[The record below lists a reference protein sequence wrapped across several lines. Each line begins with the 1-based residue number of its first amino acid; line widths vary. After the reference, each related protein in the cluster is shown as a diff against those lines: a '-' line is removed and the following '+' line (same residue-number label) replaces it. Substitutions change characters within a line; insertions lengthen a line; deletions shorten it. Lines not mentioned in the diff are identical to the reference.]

1 MEIFCYNKM
10 YLFIPALASFSLSL
24 GFIRLPQVL
33 SSGRR
38 SLAGAKP
45 CQSALDNPFVAVRN
59 PFGFY
64 FNQSSHAGLAMASIA
79 DELDDSCALF
89 THSQRNTSS

>member
-1 MEIFCYNKM
+1 MLDLFVCHKFC
-10 YLFIPALASFSLSL
+10 LVGSGAGEVGGFL
-24 GFIRLPQVL
+24 G
-33 SSGRR
+33 G
-38 SLAGAKP
+38 GKP

-64 FNQSSHAGLAMASIA
+64 FNQSSHGGLGMASIA

-89 THSQRNTSS
+89 THCHRNTRS